1 MNEETGL
8 SGLDFSKSEHYT
20 LSVHLCTDHFF
31 FSVYNPLRNRHFNF
45 MRCETDETLSLTA
58 NVKRIFESQEFLNH
72 RFKRVNIVLETERY
86 AFIPFELFEEELSEE
101 LLSYGLTPQDNEKTL
116 HTILPKCNIAA
127 LFGMDRFTYSW
138 LTEQYPN
145 AYFYC
150 QMAPLAEYFCSK
162 NRMMDAPEL
171 YAVIQE
177 ETVNI
182 LGFSRGGVILANT
195 FKYLSAED
203 LTYYLLSVW
212 QQLELQPHRHKLFLY
227 GNSSHG
233 EESKKLLRRFIRHLE
248 CPKLPEGVFGPA
260 SPHQSFTLQALYLC
274 E

>member
-1 MNEETGL
+1 MNEDISL
-8 SGLDFSKSEHYT
+8 SGLDFTKSERYT
-20 LSVHLCTDHFF
+20 LSVHLCTDSFF
-31 FSVYNPLRNRHFNF
+31 FSVYNPLRNNHFSF
-45 MRCETDETLSLTA
+45 MRQETDETISLTA
-58 NVKRIFESQEFLNH
+58 NIKRIFERHELLNH
-72 RFKRVNIVLETERY
+72 TFKRVNIVLETERY
-86 AFIPFELFEEELSEE
+86 AFIPFELFEDEQSEE
-101 LLSYGLTPQDNEKTL
+101 LFSYSLTHQDNEKIL

-138 LTEQYPN
+138 LTDQFPK

-171 YAVIQE
+171 YAVVQE

-182 LGFSRGGVILANT
+182 FGFNRGGVILANT
-195 FKYLSAED
+195 FNYLSAED

-212 QQLELQPHRHKLFLY
+212 QQLELQPYAHKLFLY
-227 GNSSHG
+227 GDSPSL
-233 EESKKLLRRFIRHLE
+233 EESRKILRKFIRHVE
-248 CPKLPEGVFGPA
+248 SPKLPENIFGPA
-260 SPHQSFTLQALYLC
+260 KTSQSFTLQALYLC